1 MVRVGTYTVSS
12 LLIVALVYKSVA
24 PNLNFFNGR
33 VAYGFE
39 ALMVNEFHNLQLTC
53 VPPNLVPPYGN
64 PANQGCS
71 LPGSTPGTTIVNGDA
86 YLQAQLTYS
95 YSHLWRNV
103 GIVFAFWAFFVVA
116 TLFGMEMILKPH
128 KGGGDVNVYRK
139 GGAPESVVEAL
150 EESKVV
156 QDEERQ
162 QQDGAMR
169 EAKNEKQEDEL
180 QGIAKSETV
189 FTWSGVNYTI
199 PVKGGKRVLLSD
211 VQGYVK
217 PGRLTALMGGYHSIH
232 TILTEESGAGK
243 TTLLNCLAQRVS
255 TGVITG
261 EMLIDGRPLPKS
273 FQRSTGYVEQLDI
286 HEPTSTVREALRFS
300 ALLRQP
306 KEVPREEKYDY
317 VEKIIKL
324 LEMEE
329 IAEAIIGGGE
339 AGLSVEQRKRV
350 TIGVELA
357 SKPQLLLF
365 LDEPTSGNCLQDEAD
380 GRS

>member
-1 MVRVGTYTVSS
+1 
-12 LLIVALVYKSVA
+12 
-24 PNLNFFNGR
+24 
-33 VAYGFE
+33 
-39 ALMVNEFHNLQLTC
+39 
-53 VPPNLVPPYGN
+53 
-64 PANQGCS
+64 
-71 LPGSTPGTTIVNGDA
+71 
-86 YLQAQLTYS
+86 
-95 YSHLWRNV
+95 
-103 GIVFAFWAFFVVA
+103 
-116 TLFGMEMILKPH
+116 MEMILKPH
-128 KGGGDVNVYRK
+128 KGGGNVNVYRK
-139 GGAPESVVEAL
+139 GGAPESVVKAL

-156 QDEERQ
+156 EDEERQ
-162 QQDGAMR
+162 QQEGAMR
-169 EAKNEKQEDEL
+169 QAKEEKQADEL
-180 QGIAKSETV
+180 QGIAKSETL
-189 FTWSGVNYTI
+189 FTWNRVSYTI

-217 PGRLTALMGGYHSIH
+217 PGRLTALMGGNSPLHRV
-232 TILTEESGAGK
+232 LTVESGAGK

-273 FQRSTGYVEQLDI
+273 FQRSTGYVEQLDV

-365 LDEPTSGNCLQDEAD
+365 LDEPTSGMSAMGVTDV
-380 GRS
+380 RS